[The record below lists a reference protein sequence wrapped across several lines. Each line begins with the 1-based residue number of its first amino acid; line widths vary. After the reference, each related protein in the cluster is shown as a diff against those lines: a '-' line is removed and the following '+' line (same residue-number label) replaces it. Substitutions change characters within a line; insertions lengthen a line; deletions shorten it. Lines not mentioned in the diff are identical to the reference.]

1 MKKINTFACML
12 MMAAAA
18 MFSTSCENDNINP
31 YDYTNHGGNGS
42 NENQG
47 SNEILKTDV
56 AEYPVGSLVWSKDTT
71 LSESVEIPV
80 GTSLYIEPGVTVTC
94 KSEVQVPV
102 EIVVLG
108 NLYCMGTAEKSVVFT
123 SDTKKPADWGGI
135 ICGYNSEEVVLN
147 HVEVAYACATPTESS
162 ASFQN
167 KLFKTTIDGG
177 VPAFHFCN
185 VNGKFVMANC
195 FFHDNYND
203 QTYFTGGNGVIINNI
218 FADSGNAADG
228 GEAINVK
235 AGCKLDV
242 ANNII
247 YNACTNAFKL
257 SNAGNSETIPLTEMT
272 VYNNTVVDCGW
283 RRAKNKKGGSAW
295 VEKAAKPIFVNNL
308 IYDSRFGLKQPKQD
322 GADMEHSR
330 LTPNYYFAS
339 TDKGVEQMAKGAS
352 LSIWYDTDIKSSV
365 AGQLNP
371 LFKNFKQS
379 DKMNINCEIDLQ
391 EKGAPLAFDKTWNFE
406 YQDNSPALSGG
417 VTDFSLL
424 FPNGLPFFGLKKVN
438 FLDTKNDMNY
448 YFSAP
453 LPRARFGAWR

>member
-1 MKKINTFACML
+1 ML
-12 MMAAAA
+12 KFKVKYSLLLMAAAV

-31 YDYTNHGGNGS
+31 YDYVNNGGNGS

-47 SNEILKTDV
+47 SNEVLKTDV

-108 NLYCMGTAEKSVVFT
+108 NLYCMGTAEKPVIFT

-283 RRAKNKKGGSAW
+283 RRAKNKKGGSVW

-417 VTDFSLL
+417 VTDFSPL
-424 FPNGLPFFGLKKVN
+424 FPTGLPFFGLKKVN

>member
-31 YDYTNHGGNGS
+31 YDYTNNGGNGS

-47 SNEILKTDV
+47 SNEVLKTDV

-108 NLYCMGTAEKSVVFT
+108 NFYCMGTAEKPVTFT

-147 HVEVAYACATPTESS
+147 HVEVAYAGATPTESS

-167 KLFKTTIDGG
+167 HLFKTTIDGG

-185 VNGKFVMANC
+185 VNGKFVMADC

-283 RRAKNKKGGSAW
+283 RRAKNKKGGSVW

-308 IYDSRFGLKQPKQD
+308 IYDSRYGLKQPKQD

-391 EKGAPLAFDKTWNFE
+391 EKGAPLAFDNTWNFE

-417 VTDFSLL
+417 VTDFSPL

>member
-31 YDYTNHGGNGS
+31 YDYTNNGGNGS

-47 SNEILKTDV
+47 SNEVLKTDV

-108 NLYCMGTAEKSVVFT
+108 NLYCMGTAEKPVTFT

-135 ICGYNSEEVVLN
+135 ICGYNSEEEVLN
-147 HVEVAYACATPTESS
+147 HVEVAYAGATPTESS

-167 KLFKTTIDGG
+167 HLFKTTIDGG

-272 VYNNTVVDCGW
+272 VYNNTIVDCGW
-283 RRAKNKKGGSAW
+283 RRAKNKKGGSVW

-308 IYDSRFGLKQPKQD
+308 IYDSRYGLKQPKQD

-417 VTDFSLL
+417 VTDFSPL
-424 FPNGLPFFGLKKVN
+424 FPTGLPFFGLKKVN

-453 LPRARFGAWR
+453 LPRVRFGAWR

>member
-1 MKKINTFACML
+1 MKKISTFACML

-31 YDYTNHGGNGS
+31 YDYTNHGGNGN

-47 SNEILKTDV
+47 SNEVLKTDV

-108 NLYCMGTAEKSVVFT
+108 NLYCMGTAEKPVTFT

-135 ICGYNSEEVVLN
+135 ICGCNSEEVVLN
-147 HVEVAYACATPTESS
+147 HVEVANAGATPTESS

-203 QTYFTGGNGVIINNI
+203 QTYLTGGNGVIINNI
-218 FADSGNAADG
+218 FADS
-228 GEAINVK
+228 
-235 AGCKLDV
+235 
-242 ANNII
+242 
-247 YNACTNAFKL
+247 
-257 SNAGNSETIPLTEMT
+257 
-272 VYNNTVVDCGW
+272 
-283 RRAKNKKGGSAW
+283 
-295 VEKAAKPIFVNNL
+295 
-308 IYDSRFGLKQPKQD
+308 
-322 GADMEHSR
+322 
-330 LTPNYYFAS
+330 
-339 TDKGVEQMAKGAS
+339 
-352 LSIWYDTDIKSSV
+352 
-365 AGQLNP
+365 
-371 LFKNFKQS
+371 
-379 DKMNINCEIDLQ
+379 
-391 EKGAPLAFDKTWNFE
+391 
-406 YQDNSPALSGG
+406 
-417 VTDFSLL
+417 
-424 FPNGLPFFGLKKVN
+424 
-438 FLDTKNDMNY
+438 
-448 YFSAP
+448 
-453 LPRARFGAWR
+453 